1 LGDAVTFA
9 TAVLAATLY
18 ALFARPFGDYHYW
31 FTWSRTAF
39 TVGIVLYFLVAGLG
53 AGALGF
59 LAGLVSKASPT
70 SWPAVNGVLFGLV
83 GALAIRAELGAPRSR
98 KSPTEGVSQQFAPA
112 VTLLNVGTVW
122 TFDMVDRL
130 VVRAIERWLK
140 SLTDQQLCA
149 VALEAAQHVSQL
161 VDVPDPAKVATLAGL
176 TTPMEELRAK
186 ADESGRD
193 EPRVRL
199 RGFSLT
205 LFKQY
210 RWSRPILS
218 T

>member
-210 RWSRPILS
+210 RWSRPLLS